1 MKFDKRDSKLFK
13 NTKKFVYVSAITGVL
28 LTGTQAGQ
36 FASTY
41 TAHAD
46 ETAQTSS
53 VTITFTDQYGNTI
66 TKPDGVN
73 NVLLASFTY
82 PVQSARVSKAQIL
95 LVIGNFQGVETDNNN
110 IPDSLDLSK
119 AGSHTFVLNQPTHT
133 LTINLVDQNGKN
145 VETKTV
151 PDVTNFGQTKT
162 DDLSAW
168 AQDNKYEYDSFPSAV
183 NNSETTV
190 NISVKAPT
198 TTVVIQNTQQKN
210 TTTETTT
217 QTSGTT
223 TVQSSASDETT
234 KSSAQSSTSSEAEKS
249 SSAQSSSSS
258 DDKKES
264 ASSASTSQAN
274 KPVEQSSEA
283 TKPSA
288 KSSEA
293 TKPSAK
299 SSESTKE
306 SSSATQNVKSEAASS
321 VDSSE
326 NVSSTATTSTE
337 SSAQPSNSSS
347 SASQAPKS
355 DEKTMVIVDP
365 VNKGEKKKAAAKKT
379 KQTPVAEKKDVR
391 AKLPQTGDNTN
402 QARAIALGVATIA
415 LGLGLSYFGLRR
427 KNK

>member
-1 MKFDKRDSKLFK
+1 MKFNKKDSKLFK

-46 ETAQTSS
+46 ETAQAKYSAKVDFKDQNGDDIAAYNLSSSDAQYDITGILSQLNVTSNQKS
-53 VTITFTDQYGNTI
+53 VDI
-66 TKPDGVN
+66 
-73 NVLLASFTY
+73 
-82 PVQSARVSKAQIL
+82 SK
-95 LVIGNFQGVETDNNN
+95 G
-110 IPDSLDLSK
+110 DSTVTAD
-119 AGSHTFVLNQPTHT
+119 APTHT
-133 LTINLVDQNGKN
+133 LHAEIVDQNHNNIFEKDYTVTDYSQFLNDLVSHVPSNYGYD
-145 VETKTV
+145 TKGLNTSAA
-151 PDVTNFGQTKT
+151 QT
-162 DDLSAW
+162 
-168 AQDNKYEYDSFPSAV
+168 SFTLPV
-183 NNSETTV
+183 Q
-190 NISVKAPT
+190 APT
-198 TTVVIQNTQQKN
+198 TTVVNQNTQQKN

-217 QTSGTT
+217 QTSGAT

-234 KSSAQSSTSSEAEKS
+234 KNSAQSSTSSEAEKS

-288 KSSEA
+288 KSSE
-293 TKPSAK
+293 
-299 SSESTKE
+299 STKE

-321 VDSSE
+321 VSSSE

-337 SSAQPSNSSS
+337 SSAQSSNSSS

-415 LGLGLSYFGLRR
+415 IGLGLAYFGLRR

>member
-1 MKFDKRDSKLFK
+1 SYIEKRRLIMKFDKRDSKLFK

-168 AQDNKYEYDSFPSAV
+168 AQDNKYGYDSFPSAV

-198 TTVVIQNTQQKN
+198 TTVVIQNTQQNN
-210 TTTETTT
+210 TATETTT
-217 QTSGTT
+217 QTSGAT

-288 KSSEA
+288 KSSE
-293 TKPSAK
+293 
-299 SSESTKE
+299 STKE

-321 VDSSE
+321 VASSE

-337 SSAQPSNSSS
+337 SSAQSSNSSS

-415 LGLGLSYFGLRR
+415 IGLGLAYFGLRR